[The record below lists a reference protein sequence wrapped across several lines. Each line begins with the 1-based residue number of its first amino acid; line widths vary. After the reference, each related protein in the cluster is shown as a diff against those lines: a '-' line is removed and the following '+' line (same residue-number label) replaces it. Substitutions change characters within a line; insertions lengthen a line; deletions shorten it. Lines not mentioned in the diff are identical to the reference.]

1 MTVQVQVEGLADLA
15 RELKRIDPALNKQ
28 LRLVNKTV
36 SDKVVTAGRPAIQGL
51 PSPGGSIATGGLTAR
66 ATPTQATVV
75 LAGRNRTIRANVFG
89 AQSHWVWGH
98 KKRGRGSVATL
109 ARHWVATRRALR
121 VRPGSHQDDRHLCS
135 QRVCR
140 RLHRRS
146 EIGGVP

>member
-1 MTVQVQVEGLADLA
+1 MTAQVQVEGLADLA

-51 PSPGGSIATGGLTAR
+51 PSPGGSVATAGLTAR

-98 KKRGRGSVATL
+98 KKSGRGPWQPWLGKSDGNPKSCTGS
-109 ARHWVATRRALR
+109 AL
-121 VRPGSHQDDRHLCS
+121 PSPDDRHLCGE
-135 QRVCR
+135 RVCR
-140 RLHRRS
+140 RLCGRS
-146 EIGGVP
+146 EGGCVP

>member
-1 MTVQVQVEGLADLA
+1 MSAQVQVEGLADLA

-51 PSPGGSIATGGLTAR
+51 PSPGGSVATSGLTAR

-89 AQSHWVWGH
+89 TQSHWVWGH
-98 KKRGRGSVATL
+98 RRRVVDPGNPGSARVGNPKSSTGSV
-109 ARHWVATRRALR
+109 
-121 VRPGSHQDDRHLCS
+121 RPLPG
-135 QRVCR
+135 
-140 RLHRRS
+140 RS
-146 EIGGVP
+146 TPMQYGNMRTPTSKL